1 MIKID
6 LIKNAILDTNLGTLF
21 YDNKPKAYLNL
32 AKEQILIV
40 GVEKQVYY
48 KQLIFHDLLRDDIIN
63 KDEELIALNGDPNYL
78 LIDVIIFYSD
88 IYLAYINSIK
98 DNALKEKLNNSFHGK
113 DGIVELKKLLI
124 ASNLIDEFYIFKDK
138 YITVEAINWCI
149 SNNIEFER

>member
-48 KQLIFHDLLRDDIIN
+48 KQLIFHDLLRDDIVN

-98 DNALKEKLNNSFHGK
+98 DNVLKEKLNNSFHGK
-113 DGIVELKKLLI
+113 DRIVELKKLLI

>member
-48 KQLIFHDLLRDDIIN
+48 KQLIFHDLLRDDIVN
-63 KDEELIALNGDPNYL
+63 RDEELIALNGDPNYL

-98 DNALKEKLNNSFHGK
+98 DNVLKEKLNNSFHGK
-113 DGIVELKKLLI
+113 DRIVELKKLLI